1 MPKKRNPP
9 CTGSNDKTLLKNGC
23 PEKFWDGQEGCP
35 KWKEYT
41 QPGKPGEPPIVI
53 KGCTDILMEHW
64 QFEALKMLE
73 GNQQATESFRNGM
86 CEEVDGQVVP
96 KMDRAVIGLVSIL
109 QRGKE
114 DRQLLDQAGKT
125 KKIESS

>member
-9 CTGSNDKTLLKNGC
+9 CTGSQDKGFLKNGC
-23 PEKFWDGQEGCP
+23 PEKYWDGQSGCP

-41 QPGKPGEPPIVI
+41 QPGESGKSPAII
-53 KGCTDILMEHW
+53 KGCTDILLEHW

-86 CEEVDGQVVP
+86 CETINGVTQP
-96 KMDRAVIGLVSIL
+96 KLNAGDEALLTIL
-109 QRGKE
+109 NASRSLK
-114 DRQLLDQAGKT
+114 
-125 KKIESS
+125 